1 MEERDEEFRA
11 ELPSSCTVTQVQV
24 YGDTDPIS
32 SREYSRAAEAAGLE
46 SLDLLCLSEMF
57 SK

>member
-1 MEERDEEFRA
+1 MEERDKEFKA
-11 ELPSSCTVTQVQV
+11 ELPTSCIVTQAQV
-24 YGDTDPIS
+24 CGDTDPIS